1 MSEPAGEWVIAD
13 DGLSHVK
20 IASVQR
26 TMGSL
31 TAKFRD

>member
-1 MSEPAGEWVIAD
+1 MLAGAD
-13 DGLSHVK
+13 GGLSHVK

-31 TAKFRD
+31 TAKFR

>member
-1 MSEPAGEWVIAD
+1 MLLAGANG
-13 DGLSHVK
+13 GLSHVK

-31 TAKFRD
+31 TAKFR